1 MSGSEGR
8 GWAPV
13 TGSGR
18 QLLRER
24 LIEAID
30 VIRSQAV
37 VAERAAQAF
46 DVVGESRDRV
56 GACGSCRAVIAAG
69 WADRIPPGHVLGA
82 RTVPEACD
90 QA

>member
-13 TGSGR
+13 TGAGR

-46 DVVGESRDRV
+46 DVVGERSATES
-56 GACGSCRAVIAAG
+56 GHAVTAV
-69 WADRIPPGHVLGA
+69 R
-82 RTVPEACD
+82 
-90 QA
+90 

>member
-37 VAERAAQAF
+37 VAEQAAQSC
-46 DVVGESRDRV
+46 DVVGE
-56 GACGSCRAVIAAG
+56 RAATES
-69 WADRIPPGHVLGA
+69 GHVVA
-82 RTVPEACD
+82 AVR
-90 QA
+90 

>member
-37 VAERAAQAF
+37 VAEQAAQSC
-46 DVVGESRDRV
+46 DVVGE
-56 GACGSCRAVIAAG
+56 GAATES
-69 WADRIPPGHVLGA
+69 GHVVA
-82 RTVPEACD
+82 AVR
-90 QA
+90 

>member
-1 MSGSEGR
+1 M
-8 GWAPV
+8 

-46 DVVGESRDRV
+46 DVVGE
-56 GACGSCRAVIAAG
+56 RAATESGPAVTAV
-69 WADRIPPGHVLGA
+69 R
-82 RTVPEACD
+82 
-90 QA
+90 